1 MSRVLYEKDGHK
13 VVLFTGLVEG
23 DGVHSNQLLIADHG
37 QLALFDPGGELTYQH
52 LNMEISKH
60 YDLKQ
65 LEFVVATHQDPDIIS
80 SMEKWLLYSHAKI
93 IISTLWQ
100 RFLPH
105 FVPSVRV
112 QDYQDRIIPVPDRG
126 AIIRFGKCDVKA
138 LPAHFLHSV
147 GNLHF
152 YDETS
157 KILFSGDVGASL
169 DEAND
174 DEPVT
179 DFERHSDA
187 MLDFHQRYMAS
198 NTVCRLWVRM
208 VRQLDVEMIVPQH
221 GRPFE
226 GKEMINTFLNWF
238 EKLECGID
246 RMTDESYAIP
256 RR

>member
-13 VVLFTGLVEG
+13 VILFTGFVEG
-23 DGVHSNQLLIADHG
+23 SGVHSNQLLIEDHG
-37 QLALFDPGGELTYQH
+37 QLALFDPGGELTYQP

-60 YDLKQ
+60 YDIHK
-65 LEFVVATHQDPDIIS
+65 LEFVVASHQDPDVIT

-93 IISTLWQ
+93 VISELWT

-105 FVPSVRV
+105 LVPSVRA
-112 QDYQDRIIPVPDRG
+112 QDYKDRIVSIPDRG
-126 AIIRFGKCDVKA
+126 AIINFGRCYVTA

-152 YDETS
+152 YDQTS
-157 KILFSGDVGASL
+157 KILFSGDVGASM
-169 DEAND
+169 DEPDD

-179 DFERHSDA
+179 DFFTHSDN

-198 NTVCRLWVRM
+198 NLVCRLWAHM

-221 GRPFE
+221 GRPFQ
-226 GKEMINTFLNWF
+226 GKEMIEQFLTWF
-238 EKLECGID
+238 ESLECGID
-246 RMTDESYAIP
+246 RLSAESFTVPDI
-256 RR
+256 